1 MKDKAAKIGKFNV
14 VDVAAVAIIV
24 LVALLAVWR
33 MASPKD
39 TETQRTVHM
48 TYKVLV
54 ENAAADIYENARAH
68 LPSDLMAS
76 GQILDGEI
84 LSVERQDHLVIGPDG
99 RWVPDPHHVDL
110 IFTVHNTSVTGDV
123 LMSKVGEQEIRIGRK
138 DYTLKTEYIEFHNT
152 IILDVQWDIEDPD
165 AVEEPE
171 A

>member
-1 MKDKAAKIGKFNV
+1 MKDKAAKAGRFNV
-14 VDVAAVAIIV
+14 VDVAAVVLIV

-39 TETQRTVHM
+39 SETQRTVHM
-48 TYKVLV
+48 TYRVLV
-54 ENAAADIYENARAH
+54 EGAAADMYENAKAH

-76 GQILDGEI
+76 GVILDGQI
-84 LSVERQDHLVIGPDG
+84 LSVERQDHLVVGPDG
-99 RWVPDPHHVDL
+99 QWVSDPHHVDL
-110 IFTVHNTSVTGDV
+110 IFTVENTSVTGDV

-152 IILDVQWDIEDPD
+152 IILDVIWDIQ
-165 AVEEPE
+165 EPE